1 MTHPTSL
8 FAALTL
14 SCSSFAVSP
23 PVALGPADRPLPSSD
38 EFALDLAASEQRLQ
52 ERLARATRDDGNCEL
67 FSTDL
72 RFFEDIVTLSSSP
85 NYPVARVVYIDASA
99 PLGGDG
105 SSWNSAFQS
114 IQDALGSE
122 SYDSDLVEFRLA
134 GGTYRADTFNGF
146 NTLDPE
152 LTAQDGQPKLFVYR
166 TQAQALP
173 LTLSML
179 ECHQLGSQTFVPLAD
194 LSFVVVVA
202 CSASDTVAPQPD
214 LSTLRAFWVDGHQG
228 VTLAPGTWHH
238 PLISLHDGELVV
250 LERAAQ
256 KTDCLI
262 QALSPAV
269 TLKARPL

>member
-1 MTHPTSL
+1 MRHAPPQALSIDPITCEA
-8 FAALTL
+8 FAPYGD
-14 SCSSFAVSP
+14 V
-23 PVALGPADRPLPSSD
+23 
-38 EFALDLAASEQRLQ
+38 
-52 ERLARATRDDGNCEL
+52 
-67 FSTDL
+67 
-72 RFFEDIVTLSSSP
+72 
-85 NYPVARVVYIDASA
+85 
-99 PLGGDG
+99 LGGG
-105 SSWNSAFQS
+105 QTPVGVLIN
-114 IQDALGSE
+114 
-122 SYDSDLVEFRLA
+122 A
-134 GGTYRADTFNGF
+134 GTTLKI

-173 LTLSML
+173 LTLSLL